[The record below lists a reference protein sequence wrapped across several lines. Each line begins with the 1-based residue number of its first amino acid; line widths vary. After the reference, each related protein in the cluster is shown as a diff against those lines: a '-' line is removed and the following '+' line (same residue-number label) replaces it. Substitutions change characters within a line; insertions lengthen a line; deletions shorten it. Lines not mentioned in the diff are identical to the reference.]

1 MDADSP
7 DVVFYQKVTKEHN
20 AFLVIDCAHDFG
32 HLGEK
37 GKGIWEV
44 QKLEDMSNVILIG
57 TGSKCLSTNIGFIG
71 IKDEKVIEALKH
83 TSTAYMHSTV
93 INPTQAATSL
103 AQLRI
108 LRSEEGTLRRK
119 KVV

>member
-44 QKLEDMSNVILIG
+44 QKL
-57 TGSKCLSTNIGFIG
+57 
-71 IKDEKVIEALKH
+71 
-83 TSTAYMHSTV
+83 
-93 INPTQAATSL
+93 
-103 AQLRI
+103 
-108 LRSEEGTLRRK
+108 
-119 KVV
+119 